1 MPRSLVQGKSW
12 ISHEIARLRPTTLLD
27 VGPGMGTYSNL
38 LRDVTPGASWS
49 CVEVFRPYVH
59 MFELHRKYD
68 AVHVT
73 DIRSFA
79 WPRRY
84 DVVIL
89 GDVIEHLELAD
100 ALQVWSRARAHARYV
115 ALSLPIVEYPQGAQ
129 RGNAH
134 EAHLQVWSHE
144 MVVDTL
150 AGVWRW
156 RRDHPIGV
164 YLARG
169 ALALT

>member
-68 AVHVT
+68 AVVPV
-73 DIRSFA
+73 RSVLKS
-79 WPRRY
+79 PCCRIMRP
-84 DVVIL
+84 
-89 GDVIEHLELAD
+89 
-100 ALQVWSRARAHARYV
+100 SRATQASDAPEATGRADCM
-115 ALSLPIVEYPQGAQ
+115 I
-129 RGNAH
+129 
-134 EAHLQVWSHE
+134 
-144 MVVDTL
+144 
-150 AGVWRW
+150 
-156 RRDHPIGV
+156 I
-164 YLARG
+164 
-169 ALALT
+169 